1 MIMEE
6 FIIDDP
12 FATKAIEYLLVIGFL
27 MAFIWYWRILNRR
40 APSAVS
46 QGVARAAG
54 MPAGSWFRL
63 PANLYYH
70 LGHGWARP
78 EKEDVVR
85 VGIDDFAQKL
95 LGATR
100 AVALP
105 EVGARVG
112 QGERGWQ
119 LDVGAKSIDV
129 LSPVEGEVIER
140 NEAALRSPEL
150 INNDPYGD
158 GWLIKIRSPRM
169 KANLRSLL
177 HGRLARAW
185 MEMTENALRH
195 KMSEQLGPVL
205 QDGGTP
211 ISGIARGLSPE
222 HWDEIARD
230 FLLTR

>member
-6 FIIDDP
+6 LIVHDP

-27 MAFIWYWRILNRR
+27 AAFVWYWRILNRR
-40 APSAVS
+40 APSAVA
-46 QGVARAAG
+46 QGAG
-54 MPAGSWFRL
+54 PAVGAGAGSWFRL
-63 PANLYYH
+63 PTHLYYH
-70 LGHGWARP
+70 PGHGWARP
-78 EKEDVVR
+78 ETDDVVR
-85 VGIDDFAQKL
+85 VGVDDFAQKL
-95 LGATR
+95 LGAAR

-105 EVGARVG
+105 EVGTRLD
-112 QGERGWQ
+112 QGEYGWK

-150 INNDPYGD
+150 INEDPYGD

-169 KANLRSLL
+169 KASLKGLL

-185 MEMTENALRH
+185 MEMTENSLRH
-195 KMSEQLGPVL
+195 KMSGQLGPIL

-211 ISGIARGLSPE
+211 VSGIARGLSPE